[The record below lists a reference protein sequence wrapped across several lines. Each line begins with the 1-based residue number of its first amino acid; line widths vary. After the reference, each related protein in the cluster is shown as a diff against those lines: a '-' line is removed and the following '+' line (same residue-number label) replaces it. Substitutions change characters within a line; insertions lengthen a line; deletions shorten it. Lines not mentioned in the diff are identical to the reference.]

1 MMAVLSVFY
10 YAFSQKLMDTH
21 HPFVVSVMGF
31 ATATMMS
38 VVVTLFDV
46 EAWKSLPHLS
56 LNSWLGLL
64 YLTIIGTAFCY
75 M

>member
-1 MMAVLSVFY
+1 
-10 YAFSQKLMDTH
+10 MDTH

-31 ATATMMS
+31 TTAMMMS
-38 VVVTLFDV
+38 VVVTMFDV
-46 EAWKSLPHLS
+46 ESWESLSHIS
-56 LNSWLGLL
+56 LDSWLGLL